1 MRTLFEEGWGE
12 IDHHIVYPYYQD
24 DMLFQQ
30 YTSLLNRLT
39 GLADEMSSFF
49 CEVKRL
55 EEEHLQRVKTEP
67 DGNESQKI
75 VDEEDEEDRK
85 VCPIDEK
92 ESLLDDNTAAACI
105 QNVLYE

>member
-1 MRTLFEEGWGE
+1 MK
-12 IDHHIVYPYYQD
+12 I
-24 DMLFQQ
+24 
-30 YTSLLNRLT
+30 
-39 GLADEMSSFF
+39 
-49 CEVKRL
+49 
-55 EEEHLQRVKTEP
+55 EP

-75 VDEEDEEDRK
+75 VDEEDEEDSK